1 MKKIL
6 ILLAVLLVFLCGCS
20 TKAGTEDDNS
30 FTVATFS
37 YEADRANY
45 ENKPGVKTSGFRNT
59 EKRNITGAEQLLEL
73 AEDECTID
81 FDTITMS
88 IDSEAQIYKFTFST
102 EEAEEP
108 YNSVLDVYISKDGV
122 TQMTVCWEKE

>member
-1 MKKIL
+1 MKKLL
-6 ILLAVLLVFLCGCS
+6 ILLAVLLVFLWGCS
-20 TKAGTEDDNS
+20 ANNTEEEENT

-37 YEADRANY
+37 YEADLANFSS
-45 ENKPGVKTSGFRNT
+45 KPGVETSGFRNI
-59 EKRNITGAEQLLEL
+59 EKSIITGVNQLMEL

-88 IDSEAQIYKFTFST
+88 YDGEADIYKFTFST

-108 YNSVLDVYISKDGV
+108 YNDVQDVYIDKDGITKMIV
-122 TQMTVCWEKE
+122 SRTKE